1 MLIRARVHQIFR
13 FAFLLD
19 KRWTHLGAAAAVVLA
34 TVASPLAQ
42 QIIPG
47 KNVNMVAGTKWPDGD
62 PYLQRQNEPS
72 IAASTRNPLHLLAG
86 ANDYRTVDIPFV
98 NNANETGDAWLGLF
112 KSVDGGQRWKS
123 TLLPGYPQD
132 VSPEGTASPLKGYS
146 AGADPIVRAGTNG
159 LFYYT
164 GLVFDRSADGN
175 GKSAIFAARFI
186 DNNNREAGDAVR
198 YLGASVIVKSV
209 GGAGGVFLDKPWMVV
224 DIPRDANT
232 CSITTTEI
240 DPLTHQSRQVTQQVP
255 AGPVYVAYTAFTQ
268 DATGQ
273 RSDIYFTNS
282 PNCGTTWT
290 APVRVNNAT
299 DRVNQ
304 GATMAIDPR
313 TGDVYIA
320 WRRFANP
327 TDTTSTDGMQVA
339 RYNRTSR
346 AIQPPGLVRKLPT
359 QRFSD
364 ILDKIDE
371 KRKAKTTPTTPADDD
386 LESFDQAT
394 TDISGNISF
403 RTNVYPT
410 IAVDPSGRVYLAWSE
425 RGYGTARPSTID
437 GDARIV
443 MATSTDGVTWS
454 TPRAIANETTANGQ
468 PIPGHQFMPTLTIGG
483 GQLVLVYYDLRDD
496 VSHIFSAFADDKSA
510 IDNTSPHSRRT
521 LDLRAS
527 IGTLGA
533 APAFSPSERVSD
545 YLTKEVVTAN
555 GVVEQQLQYN
565 APNLPMFK
573 TGTSPFIGDYVDI
586 TTAPMFVSAG
596 NGKWAY
602 NTSGEV
608 LFHAVWTDNRDV
620 RQPGID
626 ANGDGNPW
634 NDYTAPTQRAGRS
647 PSIFDPTQTL
657 PACTAA
663 NTGSRNQ
670 NIYTARLSTGLIVG
684 SPSNTK
690 PLSATLL
697 RSFSVFAQ
705 NTTLLTK
712 TFRMT
717 IDSQPLS
724 GRASFDEF
732 SAQPLVSV
740 DVTTP
745 ARSLAA
751 RTVYA
756 TSTDPH
762 AQISVHVTEITAVG
776 GVVQPNGLSDLILLN
791 PDISNPDISNPDI
804 SNPDISNPDIS
815 NAEVFN
821 PDISNPDI
829 SNPDI
834 SNPDISNPDISNPD
848 ISNPDISNPDISNPD
863 ISNVVV
869 ANPDISNP
877 DISNPDISNPDISN
891 PDISNP
897 DISNP
902 DISNTSLTD
911 VTWTVT
917 NNGNTAS
924 SFNVNLFLAQATSKI
939 CADGQSPTDNGCI
952 ATQLVLSK
960 AYSTPTTTGCEIQV
974 QTQNI
979 LLANIANPHFVT
991 PGTAASAS
999 NDPSATNATMWLGPG
1014 ETARIT
1020 LRLADP
1026 DTSDNA
1032 SVGGASIDP
1041 LFIPSTSGQ
1050 GGGLTPFVVAQPI
1063 STPDIV
1069 NNGGGG
1075 GTINLQPASVF
1086 FVQQPTS
1093 TTMPGVQINP
1103 AVTVQV
1109 RDQQGAAL
1117 PGAAVALTLINPQG
1131 VLASLT
1137 GGNAVQTNASGIATF
1152 PALTINQRGVGF
1164 QLQATVTGS
1173 SSQTS
1178 ISNRSVTFAVG
1189 MPAWT
1194 ASAASGTATLLDDGT
1209 TGHPGFS
1216 YSDLTAPDGNSTFN
1230 GRNGSWVMSTT
1241 AVETGTVNLS
1251 YVWSGFHS
1259 FFLVTAG
1266 LDVFVQRNGADVSV
1280 VHLVASGPTSC
1291 DPCRAPSG
1299 GFLFSGSTS
1308 VAVQAGDTFGFRLRG
1323 TNGDSRNELDG
1334 TFRVSIDGTTALLNA
1349 SPASIGAGEGLLVL
1363 RGVNMP
1369 FDQAVITSGTTT
1381 ANAFVFQ
1388 APSSPSGVWIR
1399 LPVAFPA
1406 GPASVQLRSS
1416 SGSIVTNSVP
1426 ITVAAGPVQPF
1437 ITAVLDA
1444 SANPITTITAGQ
1456 QIAIVADGIDTL
1468 GAQVQFTQGTSVWT
1482 VTPSTTVSNTGFV
1495 GALVT
1500 APAVVAGNGVVYVTI
1515 RQGTGE
1521 FGLTFALIAQ

>member
-1 MLIRARVHQIFR
+1 MFIRARLHALIR
-13 FAFLLD
+13 SASALD

-34 TVASPLAQ
+34 TVASPVAQ

-47 KNVNMVAGTKWPDGD
+47 RNVNMVAGTKWPDGD

-98 NNANETGDAWLGLF
+98 NDANETGDAWLGLF
-112 KSVDGGQRWKS
+112 KSIDGGQRWKS

-132 VSPEGTASPLKGYS
+132 VSPEGTASPLKGYT
-146 AGADPIVRAGTNG
+146 AAADPIVRAGTNG

-164 GLVFDRSADGN
+164 GLVFDRAADGN
-175 GKSAIFAARFI
+175 GRSAIFAARFI
-186 DNNNREAGDAVR
+186 DNNNREAGDPVR
-198 YLGASVIVKSV
+198 YLGASMIVKSA

-232 CSITTTEI
+232 CAVTTTEF
-240 DPLTHQSRQVTQQVP
+240 DPLTHQSRQVTQNVP

-268 DATGQ
+268 DAAGQ
-273 RSDIYFTNS
+273 RSDIYFTMS
-282 PNCGTTWT
+282 PNCGVTWT
-290 APVRVNNAT
+290 SPVRVNNLA

-304 GATMAIDPR
+304 GATMAVNPP

-327 TDTTSTDGMQVA
+327 TDTTSTDGIVVA

-359 QRFSD
+359 ERFAD

-371 KRKAKTTPTTPADDD
+371 KRKAKTAPTSTADDD
-386 LESFDQAT
+386 IESFDQGT
-394 TDISGNISF
+394 TDISGSISF

-410 IAVDPSGRVYLAWSE
+410 VAVDPSGRVYLAWSE
-425 RGYGTARPSTID
+425 RGYGTARPSPID

-454 TPRAIANETTANGQ
+454 TPRAIANETTVNGQ
-468 PIPGHQFMPTLTIGG
+468 PIPGHQFMPTLAIGG

-496 VSHIFSAFADDKSA
+496 VSQTFTAFADDRTA
-510 IDNTSPHSRRT
+510 IAARNRRRT

-533 APAFSPSERVSD
+533 TPAFAASERVSD
-545 YLTKEVVTAN
+545 YLTKEVVTP
-555 GVVEQQLQYN
+555 GGIVEQQMQYN

-573 TGTSPFIGDYVDI
+573 SGTSPFIGDYVDI
-586 TTAPMFVSAG
+586 ATAPAFVATSS
-596 NGKWAY
+596 GKWAY
-602 NTSGEV
+602 NTNGEV

-620 RQPGID
+620 RQPGFD

-634 NDYTAPTQRAGRS
+634 NDYTAPTERAGTS
-647 PSIFDPTQTL
+647 ASIFDPTKTL
-657 PACTAA
+657 PPCTAV

-690 PLSATLL
+690 PLSTSLV

-705 NTTLLTK
+705 NTTSFTK
-712 TFRMT
+712 TFRMA
-717 IDSQPLS
+717 IDSQPLN
-724 GRASFDEF
+724 GRASFNEF
-732 SAQPLVSV
+732 SAQPLVSI

-745 ARSLAA
+745 PRSLAA

-762 AQISVHVTEITAVG
+762 AQVTVHVTEITAVG
-776 GVVQPNGLSDLILLN
+776 GIPVPNGLSDAILLN

-902 DISNTSLTD
+902 DISNTALTD

-952 ATQLVLSK
+952 ATQLLLTKS
-960 AYSTPTTTGCEIQV
+960 YSTPTTTGCEIQV

-979 LLANIANPHFVT
+979 LVSNIANPHFVT
-991 PGTAASAS
+991 PGTSAAAS

-1032 SVGGASIDP
+1032 SIGGASIDP
-1041 LFIPSTSGQ
+1041 LFVPSTSGQ

-1063 STPDIV
+1063 STPDLV

-1075 GTINLQPASVF
+1075 GGMVTLHPASVF

-1093 TTMPGVQINP
+1093 GTTTTAIAPPVR
-1103 AVTVQV
+1103 VQV

-1117 PGAAVALTLINPQG
+1117 PNATVTLTLLNPPG

-1137 GGNAVQTNASGIATF
+1137 GGSAVQTDASGIATF
-1152 PALTINQRGVGF
+1152 PALFVDLPGTGF
-1164 QLQATVTGS
+1164 QLQATVTDSIS
-1173 SSQTS
+1173 SSS
-1178 ISNRSVTFAVG
+1178 ISNHSVPFDIVLGQTGPWFLEYPQGSTF
-1189 MPAWT
+1189 T
-1194 ASAASGTATLLDDGT
+1194 ILDGGA
-1209 TGHPGFS
+1209 TGHPAMQ
-1216 YSDLTAPDGNSTFN
+1216 YSQTTPGVFTGAWTF
-1230 GRNGSWVMSTT
+1230 STT
-1241 AVETGTVNLS
+1241 ADTAGQINLQ
-1251 YVWSGFHS
+1251 YFWKGFHS
-1259 FFLVTAG
+1259 FFEATAG
-1266 LDVFVQRNGADVSV
+1266 LDVFVQRNGVDVSV
-1280 VHLVASGPTSC
+1280 VNLINAGPTDC
-1291 DPCRAPSG
+1291 PPCTPPSA
-1299 GFLFSGSTS
+1299 GFNYTGTTS
-1308 VAVQAGDTFGFRLRG
+1308 VNVQAGDVYGFRLRG
-1323 TNGDSRNELDG
+1323 SHFDIANTLQG
-1334 TFRVSIDGTTALLNA
+1334 TFVVSIGGTPAVGSV
-1349 SPASIGAGEGLLVL
+1349 SPSAIAAGTGFLAV
-1363 RGVNMP
+1363 RGVGLPLAN
-1369 FDQAVITSGTTT
+1369 AIVSNGNTT
-1381 ANAFVFQ
+1381 ANGFILPSASTSSTAFVRV
-1388 APSSPSGVWIR
+1388 PGG
-1399 LPVAFPA
+1399 FPA
-1406 GPASVQLRSS
+1406 GPAFVRLQDAGATLTTNAMP
-1416 SGSIVTNSVP
+1416 VT
-1426 ITVAAGPVQPF
+1426 
-1437 ITAVLDA
+1437 
-1444 SANPITTITAGQ
+1444 ITTVPPPPIITNAYNTNEVAITGVTAGQ
-1456 QIAIVADGIDTL
+1456 EIVIAADGIDTV
-1468 GAQVQFTQGTSVWT
+1468 GATLTFVQGTTTWSDVHPSLVRTNTNVGVAVQVT
-1482 VTPSTTVSNTGFV
+1482 VPAITPG
-1495 GALVT
+1495 G
-1500 APAVVAGNGVVYVTI
+1500 PAVQISISQSGGPISNPIV
-1515 RQGTGE
+1515 
-1521 FGLTFALIAQ
+1521 LIAQ